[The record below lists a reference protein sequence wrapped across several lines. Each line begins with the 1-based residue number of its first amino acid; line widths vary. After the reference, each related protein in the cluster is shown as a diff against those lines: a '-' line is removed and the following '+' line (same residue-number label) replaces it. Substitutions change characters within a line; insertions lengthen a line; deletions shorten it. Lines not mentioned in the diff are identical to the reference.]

1 MYFFVNFHTQKRK
14 CPLQFSQHNTYLYDK
29 DMAVIDMGEVLAG
42 LEIMISNVIHDGVDV
57 IRMTVARLR
66 LISLDKSS
74 GRADCLITLMQD

>member
-1 MYFFVNFHTQKRK
+1 
-14 CPLQFSQHNTYLYDK
+14 
-29 DMAVIDMGEVLAG
+29 MAVIDMGEVLAD

-74 GRADCLITLMQD
+74 GRADCLVTLMQD

>member
-1 MYFFVNFHTQKRK
+1 
-14 CPLQFSQHNTYLYDK
+14 
-29 DMAVIDMGEVLAG
+29 MAVIDMGEVLAD

-74 GRADCLITLMQD
+74 GRADCLIRLMQD